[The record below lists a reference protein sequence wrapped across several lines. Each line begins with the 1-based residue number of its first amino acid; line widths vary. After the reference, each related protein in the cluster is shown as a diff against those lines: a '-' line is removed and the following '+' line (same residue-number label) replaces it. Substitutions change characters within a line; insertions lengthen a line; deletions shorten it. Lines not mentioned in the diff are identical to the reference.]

1 MIGDPLCVDAQPWG
15 EEDPA
20 TEETG
25 SQADRD
31 PCLTE
36 SGSIHRTG
44 QAQKQPAAEVTGV
57 CAERRDETAEPTV
70 TQHEVGLGIGAP
82 VVIQGHDDHHAE
94 VDRKGHHRTQ
104 GDGHHPPPPYVFRC
118 GSEVSSRTIDEY
130 TRDHHPLA
138 VSYTMP
144 PRGNNTAL
152 QPRRAVEKGAS

>member
-1 MIGDPLCVDAQPWG
+1 H
-15 EEDPA
+15 
-20 TEETG
+20 TR
-25 SQADRD
+25 SKRD
-31 PCLTE
+31 WSSDVCSSDLA
-36 SGSIHRTG
+36 HRAG

-82 VVIQGHDDHHAE
+82 VEIQGHDDHQAE

-104 GDGHHPPPPYVFRC
+104 GVGIHPPPPYVFWC
-118 GSEVSSRTIDEY
+118 EIGVSSRTIDEY

-138 VSYTMP
+138 VSFTMP